1 MMMNLLRNPFI
12 RLIPLKLETK
22 LPSSERYRKLLK
34 QGMMADSRSTSQGEC
49 DREPL
54 L

>member
-1 MMMNLLRNPFI
+1 MNLLRNPFI

-34 QGMMADSRSTSQGEC
+34 QRMMADSKSTSQGACEWG
-49 DREPL
+49 PL